1 MKSSRDSSTS
11 KTNETDLA
19 TVEQLAR
26 EIWPVAYDGIVPPQ
40 QLVYMLDLIYNNAAL
55 RDQLLNQHHTFLMV
69 EQDSQPIGF
78 ASYSTVAPGVSKLHK
93 LYVHQSTQGQG
104 IGKLLIDHIIAQLQR
119 QSIHTVRLN
128 VNRYN
133 KARFFYEKLGF
144 EITKEED
151 VDIGSGYFMIDY
163 VMEKKIN

>member
-1 MKSSRDSSTS
+1 MIQIRLATV
-11 KTNETDLA
+11 NDLT

-40 QLVYMLDLIYNNAAL
+40 QLAYMLDLIYNNNAL
-55 RDQLLNQHHTFLMV
+55 RDQLLNQQHIFLMV
-69 EQDSQPIGF
+69 EREGKPIGF
-78 ASYSTVAPGVSKLHK
+78 AAYSTVAPGVSKLHK
-93 LYVHQSTQGQG
+93 LYVHQNTQGQG
-104 IGKLLIDHIIAQLQR
+104 IGKQLIDHIIAQLR
-119 QSIHTVRLN
+119 SQSFHTLRLN

-144 EITKEED
+144 VIQKEED

-163 VMEKKIN
+163 VMEKKLVASS

>member
-1 MKSSRDSSTS
+1 MITIRFA
-11 KTNETDLA
+11 NVNDLT

-40 QLVYMLDLIYNNAAL
+40 QLAYMLDLIYNNAAL
-55 RDQLLNQHHTFLMV
+55 RHQLLNQQHIFLMV
-69 EQDSQPIGF
+69 ELEGKPVGF
-78 ASYSTVAPGVSKLHK
+78 AAYATVAPGVSKLHK
-93 LYVHQSTQGQG
+93 LYVHQNTQGRG
-104 IGKLLIDHIIAQLQR
+104 IGKQLIDHIIAQLR
-119 QSIHTVRLN
+119 SQSFHTLRLN

-144 EITKEED
+144 VIQKEED

-163 VMEKKIN
+163 VMEKKLIS

>member
-1 MKSSRDSSTS
+1 MINIRLATM
-11 KTNETDLA
+11 NDLT

-40 QLVYMLDLIYNNAAL
+40 QLAYMLDLIYNNAAL
-55 RDQLLNQHHTFLMV
+55 RDQLLNQHHIFLILEM
-69 EQDSQPIGF
+69 DGKPAGF
-78 ASYSTVAPGVSKLHK
+78 AAYSTVAPGISKLHK
-93 LYVHQSTQGQG
+93 LYVHQSTQGMG
-104 IGKLLIDHIIAQLQR
+104 LGKKLVDHIIAQLQS
-119 QSIHTVRLN
+119 QSFHTLRLN

-144 EITKEED
+144 VIMKEED

-163 VMEKKIN
+163 VMEKKL